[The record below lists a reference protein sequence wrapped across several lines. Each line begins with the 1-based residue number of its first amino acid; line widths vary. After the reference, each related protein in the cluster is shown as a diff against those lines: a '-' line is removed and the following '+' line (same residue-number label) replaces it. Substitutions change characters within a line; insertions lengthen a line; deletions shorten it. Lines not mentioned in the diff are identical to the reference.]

1 MRALAATAVA
11 IFATMSAQ
19 VYAQALPC
27 PPAEPDV
34 AYPCQ
39 LERWP
44 GPLQHAAPHYPLIL
58 LSAGI
63 SGTVRTSY
71 RIDSLGHPILATL
84 VVVQSSHELFT
95 MSIRAAM
102 RAWLF
107 SPPRRNGQPVT
118 LRYDELV
125 RFEAGAPPPPVYNV
139 TIDSRDSAGLLVTS
153 IGSTWNVVAF
163 GSTPTVGERT
173 QRAIVLFAL
182 REVMR
187 RLQPGPKSMVTVCV
201 ALQDENP
208 DRQTLRRLSS
218 ATMRAVT
225 RAECPRTYASMAYS
239 SRPEDQAPPGWVDPI
254 GLSVVEVGPW
264 AQNAAKLSIVATQ
277 GTGGRRYRC
286 LVERLERRWE
296 KVTCASLESWVS

>member
-1 MRALAATAVA
+1 MRVLDAAAVA

-19 VYAQALPC
+19 VDAQALPW

-58 LSAGI
+58 FSAGI

-71 RIDSLGHPILATL
+71 RIDSLGHPMLATL
-84 VVVQSSHELFT
+84 VVMQSSHELFT
-95 MSIRAAM
+95 MSIRTAM
-102 RAWLF
+102 RAWRF
-107 SPPRRNGQPVT
+107 APPRRDGRPVT

-139 TIDSRDSAGLLVTS
+139 TIHSRDSADLLVTS
-153 IGSTWNVVAF
+153 VVSTWNAVPF
-163 GSTPTVGERT
+163 GPTPTVEKRT
-173 QRAIVLFAL
+173 QQAIVLVAL
-182 REVMR
+182 RDIMR
-187 RLQPGPKSMVTVCV
+187 RLQPGPGSKVTVCV

-208 DRQTLRRLSS
+208 DRRTLRRLSS
-218 ATMRAVT
+218 ATLRAVT

-254 GLSVVEVGPW
+254 GLTVVEVGPW
-264 AQNAAKLSIVATQ
+264 AQNAVKLSIEVTQ
-277 GTGGRRYRC
+277 GTGGQRYRC
-286 LVERLERRWE
+286 LVERPERRWE